1 MSPTTVLESGPEPVS
16 EEGGS
21 GSMDDLQFRLS
32 VPPRSPSGGA
42 RLHGFSEVPY
52 APDSQLSL
60 EGHWRDW
67 DLFVVPGPPGC

>member
-1 MSPTTVLESGPEPVS
+1 
-16 EEGGS
+16 
-21 GSMDDLQFRLS
+21 MDDLQFRLS